1 MLSRRR
7 IAVHEILQPMQ
18 IAIETTRIIQ
28 CKGRIENVRPFG
40 EVFAPPR
47 AESQTSNGV
56 RFGIERRP
64 VRRSVRQLRV
74 QHHVKPPVRLV
85 MNTVLAVDQDAP

>member
-1 MLSRRR
+1 MCGLSERYLHHLAQKVKRRT
-7 IAVHEILQPMQ
+7 A
-18 IAIETTRIIQ
+18 
-28 CKGRIENVRPFG
+28 
-40 EVFAPPR
+40 
-47 AESQTSNGV
+47 SNGV
-56 RFGIERRP
+56 ERRP